1 MTYNMDFLIAA
12 MVILLL
18 ILWYF
23 WDQKRA
29 ENLNNQVF
37 FFWTVLGI
45 MDVTAE
51 LISTYYITS
60 GRGKFGIMALLTTT
74 VFYLLQ
80 ALLPYTWICYIQT
93 LHEKKIISP
102 KKMLLSG
109 VPTFCLISVILTN
122 PFTEKLFY
130 FDLSA
135 GYIKGP
141 WYMLMY
147 YSALGHFVAA
157 FILILIW
164 KEELGSRKVKILLEI
179 LIIVVGG
186 VVIQLLYHPLLTTG
200 FGMSL
205 GVLALFIT
213 INNPYANT
221 DSLTGLYNH
230 LYLIKKGNELIAA
243 GKSFHIITIYLYQLK
258 HVNKIAGI
266 EGGDYILQST
276 AKKLSDLCG
285 KKIFRITGKR
295 FLILASSLE
304 EYEHYLSRLKRMFD
318 VNIKMDVEEKNLTIP
333 IIISGIINAEK
344 LSDCNSVLEYAEYLE
359 SLSTQNGLTE
369 VIQDD
374 RQTMNGFLYN
384 KRVEQYLHTAIDEDL
399 FEIYYQPV
407 YSTRENRFITLEA
420 LSRLHHP
427 ELGWIAPDVFI
438 QIAEKNHMI
447 EQITDLQFHR
457 VCRFLNEN
465 GRLMKQL
472 LNVKVNLSSLDLM
485 RNDCS
490 GHFIRIMDKY
500 GIPHEWIQF
509 EITETVAT
517 EYNASLG
524 IIVEEFLNAGIRL
537 CLDDFGSGYANL
549 NTVMK
554 LPFSI
559 IKLDRSLLYEIC
571 HDNTRAMFYQSI
583 VETFHKMNYHIV
595 SEGVETKEEVELIS
609 GWGVDMIQGYY
620 FSKPLP
626 ETELL
631 RIMQNN
637 RQI

>member
-205 GVLALFIT
+205 GILALFIT

-554 LPFSI
+554 LPFST

>member
-205 GVLALFIT
+205 GILALFIT